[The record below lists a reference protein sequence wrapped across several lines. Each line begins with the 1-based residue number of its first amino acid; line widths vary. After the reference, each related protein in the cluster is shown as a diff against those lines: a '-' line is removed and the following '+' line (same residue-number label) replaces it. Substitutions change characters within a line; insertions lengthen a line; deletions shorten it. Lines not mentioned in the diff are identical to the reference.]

1 MFLSTEANYSTNYAD
16 DTTPYVIGNNWGEVV
31 SELKTIKWA
40 LNNKINR
47 LHERCLRILYNDKTS
62 TFNELLEIYSIHY
75 RNIQALAIVIFKV
88 GNEMSP
94 VIMNEIFQRRE
105 ESHYNLRYTSNF
117 VIPPIYSVHHGN
129 ESASYLGPKIWELIS
144 PAIRQVESFDGFKKE
159 IEKWKPTN
167 CPCRICKS

>member
-1 MFLSTEANYSTNYAD
+1 M
-16 DTTPYVIGNNWGEVV
+16 
-31 SELKTIKWA
+31 
-40 LNNKINR
+40 
-47 LHERCLRILYNDKTS
+47 
-62 TFNELLEIYSIHY
+62 
-75 RNIQALAIVIFKV
+75 IFKV
-88 GNEMSP
+88 DNEMSP